1 MFVPFFTKRA
11 SKRELERRKGGGG
24 GGRGGGSSSGGS
36 QGGSSSS
43 SSGGSSRSSGGGS
56 SSSGGTSGGRS
67 SSVSTGSGTR
77 GASSAGNGGGRVT
90 SIPAGQIFAGRSVG
104 GGTRQQVVGSQ
115 YAPFSLPTTVLS
127 LISLDRQY
135 GSGYPGVAGRGVAG
149 RGFPFYFWPVAWGGA
164 AGIGAG
170 AYLHT
175 NEYGR
180 HDNSSRP
187 GGIEVTA
194 LFISSSNG
202 TNTFRLMSDNATV
215 TSLIEDIRGNCS
227 SSLAANSSTTPSAFD
242 PDSLPKPEQTVQY
255 YRASSVAL
263 TFDGYNNTGALAD
276 EGTPDTPLPA
286 GLDTALL
293 NCLNDTIVNNVPLVD
308 GAGIQW
314 AAPNVALL
322 PLFWIAWFAS
332 TRL

>member
-11 SKRELERRKGGGG
+11 SKRQLERRKGGGG

-36 QGGSSSS
+36 RGGSSSS
-43 SSGGSSRSSGGGS
+43 SSGGSSKSSGGGGS
-56 SSSGGTSGGRS
+56 SAGASSGGRS

-90 SIPAGQIFAGRSVG
+90 SIPAGQPFAGRSVG

-115 YAPFSLPTTVLS
+115 
-127 LISLDRQY
+127 QY

-164 AGIGAG
+164 AGVGAG
-170 AYLHT
+170 AYLHS

-180 HDNSSRP
+180 HDNSTRP
-187 GGIEVTA
+187 GGVEVTA
-194 LFISSSNG
+194 VFISSSNG
-202 TNTFRLMSDNATV
+202 TNTFRLMADNATV

-242 PDSLPKPEQTVQY
+242 PDQLPKPEQTVQY

-286 GLDTALL
+286 GLDATLL

-308 GAGIQW
+308 AAGMRW
-314 AAPNVALL
+314 SAPNVALL
-322 PLFWIAWFAS
+322 PLFWIVWLMS
-332 TRL
+332 TRV

>member
-24 GGRGGGSSSGGS
+24 GGRGGGGGGS
-36 QGGSSSS
+36 SAGGSRGGSSSS
-43 SSGGSSRSSGGGS
+43 SSGGSSRSSGVGGS
-56 SSSGGTSGGRS
+56 SSGGRS
-67 SSVSTGSGTR
+67 STVSTGSGAR
-77 GASSAGNGGGRVT
+77 GASSAGNGGGRIT
-90 SIPAGQIFAGRSVG
+90 SIPAGQAFAGRSVG

-115 YAPFSLPTTVLS
+115 
-127 LISLDRQY
+127 QY

-164 AGIGAG
+164 AGAGTG

-187 GGIEVTA
+187 GGVEVVAT
-194 LFISSSNG
+194 FISNSN
-202 TNTFRLMSDNATV
+202 
-215 TSLIEDIRGNCS
+215 DIRGNCS
-227 SSLAANSSTTPSAFD
+227 SSLAANSSTSPSAFD
-242 PDSLPKPEQTVQY
+242 PNGLPKPEQTVQY

-276 EGTPDTPLPA
+276 EGTPDTPLPP
-286 GLDTALL
+286 GLDITLL
-293 NCLNDTIVNNVPLVD
+293 NCLNATIINNVPLVD
-308 GAGIQW
+308 AADALW
-314 AAPNVALL
+314 SAPNLALL
-322 PLFWIAWFAS
+322 PLFWISWFMS